1 MASVRYVIDSFS
13 VSVEKR
19 RVGGRRRRAQ
29 IVRESGEDARVGQ
42 AELSLYFAAGL
53 LFLTMAVFS
62 FKAKDH
68 VAAVAVTLQ
77 AGTVL
82 LISPEVLRPFR
93 GLSYFNR
100 PLSEIRAKKRRNL
113 RRAAIVFILA
123 LVPLAFR
130 ILGPPKQDRTQPW
143 SELSTF
149 GALLH
154 SSSSSWASS
163 FWAWSTRFLKA
174 RRKVGCRGRWASWA
188 SIERARSACSSPG
201 SCFSP
206 APSSSM
212 GPHTPDWGRWRFVG
226 GKGLT
231 FSEVAR

>member
-130 ILGPPKQDRTQPW
+130 ILGPPEARSDATLVGAFDIWCAITLFLVFAGFLFLGMVNTIFEGPAESWMQRAVGQLGFDRTSQIRLLLAGVLF
-143 SELSTF
+143 LSGTLLLY
-149 GALLH
+149 GAAY
-154 SSSSSWASS
+154 S
-163 FWAWSTRFLKA
+163 
-174 RRKVGCRGRWASWA
+174 
-188 SIERARSACSSPG
+188 
-201 SCFSP
+201 
-206 APSSSM
+206 
-212 GPHTPDWGRWRFVG
+212 
-226 GKGLT
+226 
-231 FSEVAR
+231 